1 MIIWS
6 IGVAGWGVGLTDI
19 IDNDRWLAY
28 EGGGNCIIL
37 LFFHLSG
44 PAGYFIVVGKII
56 CFNLPFS
63 LFLSWETTKRCVLQC
78 KHSAITQFVW
88 EKVAFL
94 QMVTLVSQRPSHWE
108 VFSVYLIDLEK
119 KNQDVSTI
127 NITKKLHINLT
138 YIDLASS
145 V

>member
-1 MIIWS
+1 MGEGRFPADGD
-6 IGVAGWGVGLTDI
+6 IG
-19 IDNDRWLAY
+19 
-28 EGGGNCIIL
+28 
-37 LFFHLSG
+37 F
-44 PAGYFIVVGKII
+44 PK
-56 CFNLPFS
+56 
-63 LFLSWETTKRCVLQC
+63 
-78 KHSAITQFVW
+78 
-88 EKVAFL
+88 AF
-94 QMVTLVSQRPSHWE
+94 TLE